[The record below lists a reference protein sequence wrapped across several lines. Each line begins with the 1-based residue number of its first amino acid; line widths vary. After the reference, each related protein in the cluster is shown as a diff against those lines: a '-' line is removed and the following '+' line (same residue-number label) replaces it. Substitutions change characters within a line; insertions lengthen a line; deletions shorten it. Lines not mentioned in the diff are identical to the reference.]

1 MYSPLIPFVSI
12 IFYLLHFL
20 IFFSYVVF
28 QFPCTSTLK
37 NIYQRYG
44 ICFDNKLTYKNWKW
58 RAYFQSYYTNC
69 GLKINIRRS
78 FYSVVLSD
86 GANTLRTLF
95 SSTLGHYF
103 MSSQIKKGSLVELK
117 DFTCRSIQDNKY
129 VFTLPSSHGSSLVI
143 VYTIIILIFPLH
155 ITLSFTCITH
165 TNHIL
170 HSLLCYQ

>member
-1 MYSPLIPFVSI
+1 MWYFSSLVLPL
-12 IFYLLHFL
+12 
-20 IFFSYVVF
+20 
-28 QFPCTSTLK
+28 LK
-37 NIYQRYG
+37 NNIKGMASALTTNSLTRIGNGELISSPIIQ
-44 ICFDNKLTYKNWKW
+44 IVDFKLTLED
-58 RAYFQSYYTNC
+58 R
-69 GLKINIRRS
+69 
-78 FYSVVLSD
+78 YSVVLSD
-86 GANTLRTLF
+86 GANTLRSLF

-103 MSSQIKKGSLVELK
+103 MSSQIKKGSLVELQ

-155 ITLSFTCITH
+155 ITLIFTCITH